1 MNQNSKAGTTPIRS
15 NPARWQRL
23 KRILADVLE
32 HASPEERTAALKQ
45 SCAGDAALLREAQK
59 LLAQDT
65 SIFEELAQIAAT
77 RLQCD
82 KRDRIGERMGAYAV
96 VKELGRG
103 GMGAVYLAERAD

>member
-1 MNQNSKAGTTPIRS
+1 MKQNTKAGTTRTRS

-23 KRILADVLE
+23 KSILADVLE

-65 SIFEELAQIAAT
+65 SIFEELAEIAAT
-77 RLQCD
+77 YLRCD
-82 KRDRIGERMGAYAV
+82 KRDRIGERMGFGHDGPSV
-96 VKELGRG
+96 RNL
-103 GMGAVYLAERAD
+103 ERD